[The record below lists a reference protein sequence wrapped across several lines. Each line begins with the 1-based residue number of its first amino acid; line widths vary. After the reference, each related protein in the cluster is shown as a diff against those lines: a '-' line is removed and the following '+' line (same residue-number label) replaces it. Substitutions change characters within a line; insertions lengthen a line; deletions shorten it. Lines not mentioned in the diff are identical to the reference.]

1 MTGRRGAAGVLF
13 LVTAG
18 ALCLG
23 FILVLGAMMGS
34 EQEDSGCTRTGGSVL
49 PASASKVGGLT
60 PAQLANAGAVIAE
73 GRRRQVPAQGVVIA
87 LAVASQESRFTNY
100 ANDGRGS
107 DLDFFQKGIEKSL
120 TLPHEAVGTDHGSLG
135 VFQQQWPWWGTM
147 ADLMNPGRAAGKFYA
162 ALLEVPRWQTMP
174 VTVAAQTV
182 QRSAFPDAYADDETL
197 ARQLLGDAPTAA
209 AVDVGYTAPSASC
222 LAPADPGTVTFP
234 LPRGTAYVDN
244 RNWGGRGAHWAR
256 MHTGTDLST
265 ACGTP

>member
-34 EQEDSGCTRTGGSVL
+34 EQDDSGCTGSGESVL

-60 PAQLANAGAVIAE
+60 PAQLANAGTVIAE
-73 GRRRQVPAQGVVIA
+73 GRRRQVPTQAVVIA

-120 TLPHEAVGTDHGSLG
+120 WLPHEAVGTDHGSLG
-135 VFQQQWPWWGTM
+135 VFQQQWPWWGSM
-147 ADLMNPGRAAGKFYA
+147 ADLMNPARAAGKFYA
-162 ALLEVPRWQTMP
+162 ALLKVPGWRAMP
-174 VTVAAQTV
+174 VTVAAQRV
-182 QRSAFPDAYADDETL
+182 QRSAFPDAYADDESL
-197 ARQLLGDAPTAA
+197 ARQLLGDAPATEP
-209 AVDVGYTAPSASC
+209 VDASFTAPSVTCASST
-222 LAPADPGTVTFP
+222 DPGRVAFP
-234 LPRGTAYVDN
+234 LPRGATYVDN
-244 RNWGGRGAHWAR
+244 RNWGGHGAHW
-256 MHTGTDLST
+256 
-265 ACGTP
+265 

>member
-34 EQEDSGCTRTGGSVL
+34 EQDDSGCTGSGESVL

-60 PAQLANAGAVIAE
+60 PAQLANAGTVIAE
-73 GRRRQVPAQGVVIA
+73 GRRRQVPTQAVVIA

-107 DLDFFQKGIEKSL
+107 DLDFFQKGIGRSL
-120 TLPHEAVGTDHGSLG
+120 ALPHEAVGSDHGSLG

-147 ADLMNPGRAAGKFYA
+147 ADLMNPARAAGKFYA
-162 ALLEVPRWQTMP
+162 ALLNVPGWQTMP
-174 VTVAAQTV
+174 VTVAAQAV
-182 QRSAFPDAYADDETL
+182 QRSAFPDAYADDEVL
-197 ARQLLGDAPTAA
+197 ARRLLGAPAA
-209 AVDVGYTAPSASC
+209 AGPGGAGC
-222 LAPADPGTVTFP
+222 ADPP
-234 LPRGTAYVDN
+234 PPPSPPA
-244 RNWGGRGAHWAR
+244 A
-256 MHTGTDLST
+256 
-265 ACGTP
+265 